1 MRLEIKVEAGKRKH
15 CPSQN
20 DIAILI
26 NKFKN
31 LGYEIT
37 VQGDSLKYK
46 YIGNGHPSR
55 DGYTFAG
62 TN

>member
-1 MRLEIKVEAGKRKH
+1 MT
-15 CPSQN
+15 

-37 VQGDSLKYK
+37 VQGDSIKYK

-55 DGYTFAG
+55 DGYALLEQIK
-62 TN
+62 TNKEVVIN